1 MVKLSMP
8 AGLLLEA
15 AIAGGIEGDHLLDV
29 IKNKNI
35 SALRHIGKEESS
47 WLYFFRYAEENWDD
61 IVLALKDGFTFK
73 FITIRGLQNLLQT
86 KFSLKEND
94 DFQMGET
101 WLELNLC
108 DSQLKILKSYIPNQ
122 WAFVRQENSIYN
134 FRAVVANTQKIV

>member
-15 AIAGGIEGDHLLDV
+15 AIAGGIEGNHLLDV

-134 FRAVVANTQKIV
+134 FRAVVGNTQKIV